1 MKTLAIATSRL
12 QTRTLGIL
20 FGLGTQAFFGFTV
33 WHLFWFLRDGVAPQ
47 PRASLPVD
55 ALLALQFAVAHS
67 LLLLPKSRAFISKYL
82 PGEMFGSLFTVATCI
97 GLLATIRF
105 WQASPIVIWQAQ
117 GWAATTV
124 RAGFFGSWISLFYTL
139 SLTGFGYQTG
149 WTQWL
154 YWFRQERLP
163 RRPFVPRSL
172 YRWLR
177 HPVYLSFAGLV
188 WFTPRMTLDHALL
201 TALWTAYILVG
212 SCLKDQ
218 RLAFYLGDSYRD
230 YCAQVP
236 GYPLMFFGPLAKW
249 PQRSTNFAEQDTETV
264 GPAPARKAA

>member
-12 QTRTLGIL
+12 QTRALGIL
-20 FGLGTQAFFGFTV
+20 FGLGTQAFFAFTV
-33 WHLFWFLRDGVAPQ
+33 WHLFWFLRDGVAAQ
-47 PRASLPVD
+47 PHPSLFVD
-55 ALLALQFAVAHS
+55 VLLALQFAVPHS
-67 LLLLPKSRAFISKYL
+67 LLLQPKSRASIAKYL
-82 PGEMFGSLFTVATCI
+82 PSEMFGSLFTVGTCI

-105 WQASPIVIWQAQ
+105 WQASPFVVWQAQ
-117 GWAATTV
+117 GWTAAAI
-124 RAGFFGSWISLFYTL
+124 RAGFYSSWISLVYTL

-188 WFTPRMTLDHALL
+188 WFTPRMTLDNALL

-249 PQRSTNFAEQDTETV
+249 PKRSTNLADTDAVDRPPT
-264 GPAPARKAA
+264 RKAA

>member
-1 MKTLAIATSRL
+1 MKTLATAMPRL
-12 QTRTLGIL
+12 QTRMLGML
-20 FGLGTQAFFGFTV
+20 FGLSTQAFFAFTV
-33 WHLFWFLRDGVAPQ
+33 WHLFWFLRDGGAVQSHA
-47 PRASLPVD
+47 ALLFD

-67 LLLLPKSRAFISKYL
+67 LLLLPRSRTFISKIL

-97 GLLATIRF
+97 GLLTMINF
-105 WQASPIVIWQAQ
+105 WQASPIVVWQAE
-117 GWAATTV
+117 GWTATAI
-124 RAGFFGSWISLFYTL
+124 RACFYSSWLALFYSL

-154 YWFRQERLP
+154 HWFRQERLP
-163 RRPFVPRSL
+163 RREFVPHSL

-188 WFTPRMTLDHALL
+188 WFTPRMTLDHAVL
-201 TALWTAYILVG
+201 TAMWTAYILVG

-230 YCAQVP
+230 YCARVP
-236 GYPLMFFGPLAKW
+236 GYPLMFVGPLAKW
-249 PQRSTNFAEQDTETV
+249 PKQAPNNVAPERSLVAS
-264 GPAPARKAA
+264 